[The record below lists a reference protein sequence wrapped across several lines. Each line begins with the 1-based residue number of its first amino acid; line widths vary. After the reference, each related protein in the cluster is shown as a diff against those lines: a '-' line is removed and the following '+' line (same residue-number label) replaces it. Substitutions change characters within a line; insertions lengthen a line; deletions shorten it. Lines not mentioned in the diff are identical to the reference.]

1 MARIQKSMPA
11 KEMALRTLLYF
22 VVSVICIVILYPYFV
37 MVCTAL
43 KSRAEIFSVNG
54 TVLPQEALWSNFTDI
69 WQKAPMAQYMLNSL
83 MIAGGST
90 LIAMLC
96 GIPAAYALARMKFK
110 GQTAFLGFI
119 IVSQMFAPVV
129 LLIGIY
135 KVMQSLAL
143 TNSVIGLIFINAA
156 FNQAFTIWLLRGTFL
171 SISAEMEQAAT
182 IDGCNRIQAMFKIL
196 LPVAAPGIV
205 TTLIFIFINAWN
217 EYTVA
222 LCLIST
228 DTLKPL
234 TVGINIFNGYNI
246 IEWQYLF
253 AASIFAI
260 IPVVIMF
267 MSISAEMEQAATIDG
282 CNRIQA
288 MFKVLL
294 PMAAPGIVTTL
305 IFIFINAWNE
315 YTVALCLIS
324 TDTLKPLT
332 VGINIFNGYNI
343 IEWQYLFAGSIFAII
358 PVVIMFM
365 SIEKNLTEGL
375 TSGGVKG

>member
-1 MARIQKSMPA
+1 MKDNIYVNWTKLLTRI
-11 KEMALRTLLYF
+11 LLYF
-22 VVSVICIVILYPYFV
+22 VVALICVVILYPYFV

-43 KSRAEIFSVNG
+43 KSRAEIFSIEG
-54 TVLPQEALWSNFTDI
+54 TIFPIDVMWSNFIDI
-69 WQKAPMAQYMLNSL
+69 WEKAPMAQYMLNSII
-83 MIAGGST
+83 IAGGST
-90 LIAMLC
+90 AIAMIC
-96 GIPAAYALARMKFK
+96 GIPAAYALARMKFR

-135 KVMQSLAL
+135 KVMQVMSL
-143 TNSVIGLIFINAA
+143 TNTLLGLIFINAA

-182 IDGCNRIQAMFKIL
+182 IDGCNRLQAMFKIL

-228 DTLKPL
+228 DTIKPL

-260 IPVVIMF
+260 VPVVI
-267 MSISAEMEQAATIDG
+267 
-282 CNRIQA
+282 
-288 MFKVLL
+288 L
-294 PMAAPGIVTTL
+294 
-305 IFIFINAWNE
+305 
-315 YTVALCLIS
+315 
-324 TDTLKPLT
+324 
-332 VGINIFNGYNI
+332 
-343 IEWQYLFAGSIFAII
+343 
-358 PVVIMFM
+358 FM
-365 SIEKNLTEGL
+365 SIEKNLTSGL
-375 TSGGVKG
+375 AAGGVKG

>member
-1 MARIQKSMPA
+1 MNENTLQKSMPIG
-11 KEMALRTLLYF
+11 KIVKRMLLYF
-22 VVSVICIVILYPYFV
+22 VIFDICLLILYPYFV
-37 MVCTAL
+37 MFCTAL
-43 KSRAEIFSVNG
+43 KSRAEIFSMNG
-54 TVLPQEALWSNFTDI
+54 TILPVEALWSNFVDI
-69 WQKAPMAQYMLNSL
+69 WTLAPMGDYMLNSVL
-83 MIAGGST
+83 IAGGST
-90 LIAMLC
+90 LIAMVC

-135 KVMQSLAL
+135 KVMMSFGL
-143 TNSVIGLIFINAA
+143 TNNILGLVLINAA
-156 FNQAFTIWLLRGTFL
+156 FNQAFTIWLLRGTFM

-222 LCLIST
+222 LCLISSET
-228 DTLKPL
+228 IKPL

-260 IPVVIMF
+260 IPVVI
-267 MSISAEMEQAATIDG
+267 
-282 CNRIQA
+282 
-288 MFKVLL
+288 L
-294 PMAAPGIVTTL
+294 
-305 IFIFINAWNE
+305 
-315 YTVALCLIS
+315 
-324 TDTLKPLT
+324 
-332 VGINIFNGYNI
+332 
-343 IEWQYLFAGSIFAII
+343 
-358 PVVIMFM
+358 FM
-365 SIEKNLTEGL
+365 SIEKNLTSGL
-375 TSGGVKG
+375 TAGGVKG

>member
-1 MARIQKSMPA
+1 MNDNIRVNWQKLLTRIM
-11 KEMALRTLLYF
+11 LYF
-22 VVSVICIVILYPYFV
+22 VVALICIVILYPYFV
-37 MVCTAL
+37 MTVTAL
-43 KSRAEIFSVNG
+43 KSRGEIFATEG
-54 TVLPQEALWSNFTDI
+54 TVFPIKALWTNFVDI
-69 WQKAPMAQYMLNSL
+69 WSMAPMAKYMLNSVI
-83 MIAGGST
+83 IAAGST
-90 LIAMLC
+90 AIAMIC

-135 KVMQSLAL
+135 KVILAL
-143 TNSVIGLIFINAA
+143 GMTDSLLGLIFINAA
-156 FNQAFTIWLLRGTFL
+156 FNQAFTIWLLRGTFM

-228 DTLKPL
+228 DTIKPL

-260 IPVVIMF
+260 IPVVI
-267 MSISAEMEQAATIDG
+267 
-282 CNRIQA
+282 
-288 MFKVLL
+288 L
-294 PMAAPGIVTTL
+294 
-305 IFIFINAWNE
+305 
-315 YTVALCLIS
+315 
-324 TDTLKPLT
+324 
-332 VGINIFNGYNI
+332 
-343 IEWQYLFAGSIFAII
+343 
-358 PVVIMFM
+358 FM
-365 SIEKNLTEGL
+365 SIEKNLTSGL
-375 TSGGVKG
+375 TAGGVKG